1 MGRDDV
7 SLNDTFDQLSHEL
20 RGDMQA
26 GHLGQLQQDRSGEDG
41 GGGSGC
47 GCSGGGDGDGVVVSR
62 EGEENAIV
70 FYSSHKFEEGSGDLN
85 EVENTSTL
93 VGCAGDAVLPSLKG
107 ENGGGGGAKRGGE
120 ARPPTPRPP
129 YPPKTPAL
137 GEGIIQVLLRLVE
150 EGSHTAVSKLSQVLY
165 KQQQRHHIQETALE
179 AVRCLR
185 NLAFSRAGALLLVGA
200 GGGNEKEGGEGRR
213 GNEAGAH
220 SCANCT
226 NVMTLLEFVLN
237 DFGSQVAVT
246 RGEHD
251 RKRTDRCTLARGG
264 EKESARERRERE
276 TEGERETIGN
286 NTRGFLLSLDQRQP
300 EYGACVHFECLCLC
314 CNLTAAAV
322 SCVTLD
328 NSQHTP
334 VTAFTDALP
343 SFCQRLASLL
353 LRVSSHL
360 KYILEKNLIQCL
372 SIENV
377 LGH

>member
-1 MGRDDV
+1 VRRG
-7 SLNDTFDQLSHEL
+7 LDTFAHLQQL
-20 RGDMQA
+20 RGEMQA
-26 GHLGQLQQDRSGEDG
+26 GHPKEDG
-41 GGGSGC
+41 GG
-47 GCSGGGDGDGVVVSR
+47 GVVVSR
-62 EGEENAIV
+62 EAEANTV
-70 FYSSHKFEEGSGDLN
+70 VLYSSHKLGEGSGAVD
-85 EVENTSTL
+85 EVENTSTV
-93 VGCAGDAVLPSLKG
+93 VGCAGDAFLPSLRG
-107 ENGGGGGAKRGGE
+107 ENGGGEGAKGGGE
-120 ARPPTPRPP
+120 AQAQTPRPP
-129 YPPKTPAL
+129 YPPQSHAL
-137 GEGIIQVLLRLVE
+137 GEGIIEVLLRLVE
-150 EGSHTAVSKLSQVLY
+150 EGSHTAVNKLSRVLY

-185 NLAFSRAGALLLVGA
+185 NLAFSRAGALFLVGA
-200 GGGNEKEGGEGRR
+200 GCGNENEGGEGRR
-213 GNEAGAH
+213 GNETGA
-220 SCANCT
+220 SGSVNCT

-237 DFGSQVAVT
+237 DFGSQVAGT

-251 RKRTDRCTLARGG
+251 RQKTDRSSMARGVGGGG
-264 EKESARERRERE
+264 ERESRERE
-276 TEGERETIGN
+276 REREIYIIGN
-286 NTRGFLLSLDQRQP
+286 NTRGSLLRFDQRQP
-300 EYGACVHFECLCLC
+300 EYGARVHFECLCLC

-360 KYILEKNLIQCL
+360 KCILKKYFIQCL